1 MPKIAITDYFT
12 EDSVEKEILGD
23 LVGIGPDA
31 DTEVL
36 LVWHEHINEAYI
48 NQFPNVKAVQRYGV
62 GYDTL
67 NLPFLLSKGIQCC
80 NNPDYGT
87 DEVADTA
94 VAMIMNIA
102 RGISQYNHLA
112 KGYFSDWQ
120 ENINPLIK
128 RNSETVI
135 GVVGAGRIGGSVV
148 LKCNALKFKTVI
160 YDPFKERGHE
170 KMLGT
175 KRVDSLEELLA
186 ISDIVTLHAPLNSKT
201 KGLVDEQFIEKM
213 KIGASIV
220 NTARGGLI
228 KNLDLLLD
236 ALLSGKLNQVAL
248 DVLINEPPKPEP
260 MIDAWRSNHPSI
272 AGRLMINPHT
282 SYYSQESYLE
292 LRRNAAHNALRLLN
306 GVEAYNILSA

>member
-12 EDSVEKEILGD
+12 EDSVEREILGD
-23 LVGIGPDA
+23 LVGIGPSP

-36 LVWHEHINEAYI
+36 LVWHEHINEQYVS
-48 NQFPNVKAVQRYGV
+48 QFPKIKAVQRYGV

-67 NLPFLLSKGIQCC
+67 DIPFLLSQGIRCC

-102 RGISQYNHLA
+102 RGISQYNHLS
-112 KGYFSDWQ
+112 KGYFKDWQ
-120 ENINPLIK
+120 ENINPVIK
-128 RNSETVI
+128 RNSETTI

-148 LKCNALKFKTVI
+148 LKCNALKFKTLF

-186 ISDIVTLHAPLNSKT
+186 LSDIVTLHAPLSAKT
-201 KGLVDEQFIEKM
+201 KGMVDEHFIENM
-213 KIGASIV
+213 KRGASIV
-220 NTARGGLI
+220 NTARGGLV
-228 KNLDLLLD
+228 KNLDILLEG
-236 ALLSGKLNQVAL
+236 LLTGHLNQVAL
-248 DVLINEPPKPEP
+248 DVLIHEPPKAEP
-260 MIDAWRSNHPSI
+260 LIDAWRDNHPDI
-272 AGRLMINPHT
+272 TGRLIINPHT

-292 LRRNAAHNALRLLN
+292 LRRNAAKNALRLLN
-306 GVEAYNILSA
+306 DLEAYNILTA

>member
-12 EDSVEKEILGD
+12 EDSVEREILGD
-23 LVGIGPDA
+23 LVGIGPGP

-48 NQFPNVKAVQRYGV
+48 RQFPNIKAVQRYGV

-67 NLPFLLSKGIQCC
+67 DLPFLLNKGIQCC

-112 KGYFSDWQ
+112 KGYFTDWQ

-128 RNSETVI
+128 RNSETVVGVI
-135 GVVGAGRIGGSVV
+135 GSGRIGGSVV

-160 YDPFKERGHE
+160 FDPFKERGHE

-175 KRVDSLEELLA
+175 KRVDTLEELLA
-186 ISDIVTLHAPLNSKT
+186 ISDIISLHAPLSVKT
-201 KGLVDEQFIEKM
+201 KAWLM
-213 KIGASIV
+213 SI
-220 NTARGGLI
+220 L
-228 KNLDLLLD
+228 
-236 ALLSGKLNQVAL
+236 
-248 DVLINEPPKPEP
+248 
-260 MIDAWRSNHPSI
+260 
-272 AGRLMINPHT
+272 
-282 SYYSQESYLE
+282 
-292 LRRNAAHNALRLLN
+292 LRR
-306 GVEAYNILSA
+306 